1 MGDYNYGGQGTFS
14 RLFEKLKILLG
25 GYLRAEELSGAVDD
39 ALAQAKASGEFDGE
53 SAEITSASATVD
65 ANVGTPSVE
74 VSLGGTGFRRTFA
87 FAFKNLKGQKGDKG
101 DTGGT
106 GPAGADGKDGASITV
121 TNVSQSSADG
131 GSNVVTFSD
140 GKTLAVKNGSKG
152 STGAAGQDGADGK
165 DGTSAT
171 ITGATATVDA
181 NTGTPSVSVSLGGT
195 ASART
200 FAFAF
205 KNLKGAKGDKGDTGS
220 PGSDGADGTS
230 AEITSA
236 SATVDANTGTPSVTV
251 TLGGTALKRTF
262 AFAFKNL
269 KGAKGDKGD
278 TGDTGPA
285 YTLTSADKTAIAT
298 EAAGQID
305 ISGKLD
311 KSGGTL
317 TGKLVAQTNTNYTTR
332 QVRNVI
338 YLEDGASVP
347 TTQNGDLVLFYK

>member
-39 ALAQAKASGEFDGE
+39 ALAQAKESGEFDGT
-53 SAEITSASATVD
+53 SAEITSATATVD
-65 ANVGTPSVE
+65 SNTGTPSVE
-74 VSLGGTGFRRTFA
+74 VQVGGTALKRTFA

-106 GPAGADGKDGASITV
+106 GPAGADGKDGSDGTSVTVSNVSESTSDGGSNVVTFSDGKSITIKNGSKGSKGDTGGTGSPGADGKDGASITV

-140 GKTLAVKNGSKG
+140 GKTLTVKNGSKG

-165 DGTSAT
+165 NGTSAE
-171 ITGATATVDA
+171 ITDATATVDA

-205 KNLKGAKGDKGDTGS
+205 KNLKGAKGDKGDTPQKGTDYYTASDKQEMVTAVLEALPKWTGGS
-220 PGSDGADGTS
+220 
-230 AEITSA
+230 
-236 SATVDANTGTPSVTV
+236 
-251 TLGGTALKRTF
+251 
-262 AFAFKNL
+262 
-269 KGAKGDKGD
+269 
-278 TGDTGPA
+278 
-285 YTLTSADKTAIAT
+285 Y
-298 EAAGQID
+298 
-305 ISGKLD
+305 
-311 KSGGTL
+311 
-317 TGKLVAQTNTNYTTR
+317 
-332 QVRNVI
+332 
-338 YLEDGASVP
+338 
-347 TTQNGDLVLFYK
+347 

>member
-1 MGDYNYGGQGTFS
+1 MGNYNYGGQGTFS

-65 ANVGTPSVE
+65 SNTGTPSVE
-74 VSLGGTGFRRTFA
+74 VQVGGTALKRTFA
-87 FAFKNLKGQKGDKG
+87 FVFKNLKGQKGDKG

-140 GKTLAVKNGSKG
+140 GMTLTVKNGSKG
-152 STGAAGQDGADGK
+152 SAGAAGQDGADGK

-171 ITGATATVDA
+171 ITGASATVDA

-205 KNLKGAKGDKGDTGS
+205 KNLKGAKGDKGDTPQKGTDYYTASDKQEMVTAVLAALPTWTGGS
-220 PGSDGADGTS
+220 
-230 AEITSA
+230 
-236 SATVDANTGTPSVTV
+236 
-251 TLGGTALKRTF
+251 
-262 AFAFKNL
+262 
-269 KGAKGDKGD
+269 
-278 TGDTGPA
+278 
-285 YTLTSADKTAIAT
+285 Y
-298 EAAGQID
+298 
-305 ISGKLD
+305 
-311 KSGGTL
+311 
-317 TGKLVAQTNTNYTTR
+317 
-332 QVRNVI
+332 
-338 YLEDGASVP
+338 
-347 TTQNGDLVLFYK
+347 

>member
-14 RLFEKLKILLG
+14 RLFEKLKTLLG
-25 GYLRAEELSGAVDD
+25 GYLRTDELSGAVDD

-74 VSLGGTGFRRTFA
+74 VSLGGTGLRRTFA

-101 DTGGT
+101 DTGSPGSDGADGKDGTSVTVSNVSESTSDGGSNVVTFSDGKSITIKNGSKGSKGDTGGT
-106 GPAGADGKDGASITV
+106 GSPGADGKDGASITV

-140 GKTLAVKNGSKG
+140 GKTLTVKNGSKG

-171 ITGATATVDA
+171 ITGAT
-181 NTGTPSVSVSLGGT
+181 
-195 ASART
+195 
-200 FAFAF
+200 
-205 KNLKGAKGDKGDTGS
+205 
-220 PGSDGADGTS
+220 
-230 AEITSA
+230 
-236 SATVDANTGTPSVTV
+236 ATVDANTGTPSVTV

-298 EAAGQID
+298 EAAGMVD

-317 TGKLVAQTNTNYTTR
+317 TGKLVAQANTNYTVR
-332 QVRNVI
+332 QVRNIIFV
-338 YLEDGASVP
+338 EEGADIP
-347 TTQNGDLVLFYK
+347 ATQNGDVILFIPRA

>member
-65 ANVGTPSVE
+65 SNTGTPSVE
-74 VSLGGTGFRRTFA
+74 VQVGGTALKRTFA
-87 FAFKNLKGQKGDKG
+87 FVFKNLKGQ
-101 DTGGT
+101 
-106 GPAGADGKDGASITV
+106 
-121 TNVSQSSADG
+121 
-131 GSNVVTFSD
+131 
-140 GKTLAVKNGSKG
+140 
-152 STGAAGQDGADGK
+152 
-165 DGTSAT
+165 
-171 ITGATATVDA
+171 
-181 NTGTPSVSVSLGGT
+181 
-195 ASART
+195 
-200 FAFAF
+200 
-205 KNLKGAKGDKGDTGS
+205 KGDKGDTGS

-285 YTLTSADKTAIAT
+285 YTLTSTDKTAIAT
-298 EAAGQID
+298 EAAGMVD

-317 TGKLVAQTNTNYTTR
+317 TGKLVAQANTNYTVR
-332 QVRNVI
+332 QVRNIIFV
-338 YLEDGASVP
+338 EEGADIP
-347 TTQNGDLVLFYK
+347 ATQNGDVILFIPKA

>member
-39 ALAQAKASGEFDGE
+39 ALAQAKSSGEFDGE

-65 ANVGTPSVE
+65 ANTGTPSVE
-74 VSLGGTGFRRTFA
+74 VSLGGTGLRRTFA

-106 GPAGADGKDGASITV
+106 GPAGADGKDGSDGTSVTVSNVSESTSDGGSNVVTFSDGKSITIKNGSKGSKGDTGGTGSPGADGKDGASITV

-140 GKTLAVKNGSKG
+140 GKTLTVKNGSKG

-171 ITGATATVDA
+171 ITEAT
-181 NTGTPSVSVSLGGT
+181 
-195 ASART
+195 
-200 FAFAF
+200 
-205 KNLKGAKGDKGDTGS
+205 
-220 PGSDGADGTS
+220 
-230 AEITSA
+230 
-236 SATVDANTGTPSVTV
+236 ATVDANTGTPSVTV

-298 EAAGQID
+298 ETAGLVD